1 MSLLVLPFTECVLV
15 NARKRVAEV
24 EERVSSERKEEV
36 KERQEKERKSPSAIY
51 KRRE

>member
-24 EERVSSERKEEV
+24 EERVKGHRKRGQREISERVGK
-36 KERQEKERKSPSAIY
+36 AGI
-51 KRRE
+51 RRGK